1 MEKFPQRKLSAAVKV
16 ALGATA
22 GLSMYGTQAIADD
35 HDAGVIEEVVVT
47 GSRIKQ
53 ADFEN
58 SNPVTV
64 VEREDLL
71 VTGMTDV
78 GDLIQ
83 RLPSMSGSPIGT
95 TTNNGGDGSVR
106 VDLRGLGSGRTLNL
120 VNGLR
125 MVDGGDF
132 QTIPSAMIERI
143 EILKDGAAAA
153 YGADAVAGVINIITR
168 EDFEGFEI
176 EALTAD
182 GFDMDD
188 GMQKSISFLAGKAFD
203 DGHIAFGAEY
213 IDQSQA
219 YQSDAPWDYFQ
230 VPTVIYPGGCENQ
243 PAAPYDG
250 TPQGGCYFYGSS
262 RIPEGR
268 LTFGQVPGYRR
279 DMGLLMNEDG
289 SGLSPYDGRYY
300 NYAPVN
306 YIQTPYEKMNMFASV
321 RFNVTDDIEFKARSR
336 SNDRTSS
343 QELAPLPY
351 NSPTDPAYQGVW
363 NPEEITGQDI
373 DEFQVAR
380 DENGD
385 VIYNAYGLPVYE
397 NIGPNGTIGT
407 RGTGAKEVRWDL
419 PYSGISPDNY
429 YLRQAIAAGGLDG
442 APVFAPDTDFADR
455 VTMGND
461 GGLAGL
467 PVTDARRRMVET
479 TRRFEQDISQT
490 QIDVSLDGTLGDQID
505 WEVFVNH
512 GRRTGKY
519 DDLGQFVG
527 ANLANAMGP
536 SADMDGDG
544 NPECYADINDPST
557 LIAGC
562 VPFNFFGGPYSVTQE
577 MVDYVSI
584 NLIDTTRYELDQW
597 GAVLSGAGIELPGG
611 ELGWAA
617 GYEYRREAYA
627 LSKDSNKQ
635 NNGVTG
641 NKGLSTDGEYKS
653 DSLFLEL
660 QAPITEGIE
669 ASFGVRWDDFSSY
682 GSDTTMKVGLRWD
695 ITDDLAVRGTWGEVF
710 RAPTVSDLYGGES
723 DSFPTAQ
730 DPCAADTPAAGCAQ
744 SAVQLDSQLLSKVGG
759 NPDLI
764 AETGETTT
772 FGVVYRPSIGDVQLG
787 ITLDYWA
794 VELEDAI
801 TRLGVSFVMND
812 CYVELNQGSCS
823 FIKRRA
829 DYSIEYVKNVAYNA
843 AIYNMSGVDFQV
855 DIDWPTSIGEF
866 SGSLLW
872 SHNNEYE
879 LQSFPGDSVS
889 DIVGRYTGSAFAEDK
904 ANASLSWA
912 PTENLTITYLAEYIG
927 ELSSN
932 VTFAQYLD
940 NYQQQIDDQLYHDL
954 VLDYRLGSE
963 QKTGL
968 TLGITNLA
976 DEPPPYLDLGFNA
989 NTDPSTYRLFGRSYY
1004 LRLKHAF

>member
-1 MEKFPQRKLSAAVKV
+1 MAVKA
-16 ALGATA
+16 ALGLGSGLALLGSGSVLAEEEGAT
-22 GLSMYGTQAIADD
+22 
-35 HDAGVIEEVVVT
+35 IEEVVVT

-53 ADFEN
+53 ADYDN

-64 VEREDLL
+64 VSREDLL

-106 VDLRGLGSGRTLNL
+106 VDLRGLGAGRTLNL

-153 YGADAVAGVINIITR
+153 YGADAVAGVINVITR

-176 EALTAD
+176 EALAAD

-188 GMQKSISFLAGKAFD
+188 GMQQSISFLAGKAFE
-203 DGHIAFGAEY
+203 DGHIAFGAEFV
-213 IDQSQA
+213 DQAQA

-243 PAAPYDG
+243 PAAAYDG

-268 LTFGQVPGYRR
+268 LTHGAVPGYR
-279 DMGLLMNEDG
+279 GSLGITMNEDG
-289 SGLSPYDGRYY
+289 SGLSAFDGRLY

-306 YIQTPYEKMNMFASV
+306 YIQTPYEKLNLFASV
-321 RFNVTDDIEFKARSR
+321 RFNITDDVEFKARIR

-363 NPEEITGQDI
+363 NPELLANQDI
-373 DEFQVAR
+373 DEFAIKLDDDGNAVL
-380 DENGD
+380 
-385 VIYNAYGLPVYE
+385 NAYGLPVYE
-397 NIGPNGTIGT
+397 NIGGNGVIGT
-407 RGTGAKEVRWDL
+407 RGFGEKEISFDL
-419 PYSGISPDNY
+419 AYSGIHPDNY
-429 YLRQAIAAGGLDG
+429 YLNQAIEAAGLAGD
-442 APVFAPDTDFADR
+442 PVFAPVVDFADR
-455 VTMGND
+455 PTMRSAGGVTGV
-461 GGLAGL
+461 
-467 PVTDARRRMVET
+467 PITDARRRMVET
-479 TRRFEQDISQT
+479 TRRFEQDINQT
-490 QIDVSLDGTLGDQID
+490 QVDMQLSGTITDALE
-505 WEVFVNH
+505 WEVFLNH

-527 ANLANAMGP
+527 SNLANAMGP
-536 SADMDGDG
+536 SADLDGDG
-544 NPECYADINDPST
+544 SPECYGDVSDPAT

-562 VPFNFFGGPYSVTQE
+562 VPFNFFGGAGSVTQD
-577 MVDYVSI
+577 MIDYVSI

-597 GAVLSGAGIELPGG
+597 GAVLTGEGFELSGGAV
-611 ELGWAA
+611 GWAA
-617 GYEYRREAYA
+617 GYEYRREAFA

-660 QAPITEGIE
+660 IAPITDNFE
-669 ASFGVRWDDFSSY
+669 ASLGVRYDDFSSY
-682 GSDTTMKVGLRWD
+682 GDDTTSKIGLRWD
-695 ITDDLAVRGTWGEVF
+695 VTDDIALRSTWGQVF
-710 RAPTVSDLYGGES
+710 RAPTVAELFGGES

-730 DPCAADTPAAGCAQ
+730 DPCAGATPAEFCAQ
-744 SAVQLDSQLLSKVGG
+744 SSVQLDSQLLSKEGG
-759 NPDLI
+759 NPNLI
-764 AETGETTT
+764 AETGETLTVGLVYQPT
-772 FGVVYRPSIGDVQLG
+772 FGDVDTAF
-787 ITLDYWA
+787 TLDYWQ

-801 TRLGVSFVMND
+801 TRLGTQYVLND
-812 CYVELNQGSCS
+812 CYVRGVQGSCS
-823 FIKRRA
+823 FVTRRA
-829 DYSIEYVKNVAYNA
+829 DYSIAQVNNIAYNA
-843 AIYNMSGVDFQV
+843 AIYEMSGVDFQV
-855 DIDWPTSIGEF
+855 DVNWSSSIGEW

-872 SHNNEYE
+872 SHNNNYD
-879 LQSFPGDSVS
+879 LQSFEGDAKA

-904 ANASLSWA
+904 ANASVSWSRN
-912 PTENLTITYLAEYIG
+912 NLTLSYLVEYIG
-927 ELSSN
+927 ELSSD
-932 VTFAQYLD
+932 VTFGYLLD
-940 NYQQQIDDQLYHDL
+940 DYQQQIDAQVYQDL
-954 VLDYRLGSE
+954 VVDYRFDDEGKAQVSV
-963 QKTGL
+963 
-968 TLGITNLA
+968 GITNIA
-976 DEPPPYLDLGFNA
+976 DEAPPYLDLGFNA

-1004 LRLKHAF
+1004 ARVKYAL